1 MINED
6 IMLNSGE
13 ALKAYIT
20 GFLDFSNCHCGTLKE
35 ALKAYITGFLD
46 AMKESLRDMTL
57 EELQDTYHWLQGE
70 KDNG

>member
-13 ALKAYIT
+13 ALRAYIT
-20 GFLDFSNCHCGTLKE
+20 GLLDENLGPVGPILE
-35 ALKAYITGFLD
+35 ALRAYITGLLD

>member
-20 GFLDFSNCHCGTLKE
+20 GL
-35 ALKAYITGFLD
+35 LD

-57 EELQDTYHWLQGE
+57 EELQDTYHWLHGE